1 MDNMVYDMI
10 SASISMQD
18 KDSNN
23 IKRVRDAVDM
33 LKRRMELRSSMLDAL
48 ADNNLKASIN
58 SIRHAPQ
65 LSKKISRIGWLLF
78 WIPEPTM
85 ISNAVGIPMILAGKA
100 LERYYNNLTVKGLY
114 EETSRML
121 KSLEQLTQDN
131 LYK

>member
-1 MDNMVYDMI
+1 MDNMVYDMM

-18 KDSNN
+18 KGSNN
-23 IKRVRDAVDM
+23 IKRARDAVDM
-33 LKRRMELRSSMLDAL
+33 LKRRIELRSSMLDTL

-65 LSKKISRIGWLLF
+65 LSKKISRIGWMLF

-85 ISNAVGIPMILAGKA
+85 VSTAVGIPMILAGKA
-100 LERYYNNLTVKGLY
+100 LERYYNSLTVKGLY